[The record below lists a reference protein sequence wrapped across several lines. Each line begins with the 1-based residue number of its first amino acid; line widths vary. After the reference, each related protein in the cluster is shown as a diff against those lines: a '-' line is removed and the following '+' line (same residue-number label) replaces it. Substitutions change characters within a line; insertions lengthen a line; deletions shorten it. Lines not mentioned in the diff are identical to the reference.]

1 MHNYKNIYYFIN
13 QLNKSELKAINK
25 KIILIYR
32 NYNSNY
38 NEHTIKEIRDYCK
51 KHKRK
56 LFIAN
61 DLKMALKLKLDGLYI
76 PSFNRSLNY
85 KNFSN
90 HKSFSIIGSAH
101 NLTEL
106 LIKENQG
113 CKKIF
118 ISPIFK
124 TNKYKNN
131 LGICKFNTICLNSNQ
146 EIIALGGVNSLNI
159 KKLFM
164 TKSVGFAAISWIK
177 KNGLKKI

>member
-1 MHNYKNIYYFIN
+1 
-13 QLNKSELKAINK
+13 
-25 KIILIYR
+25 
-32 NYNSNY
+32 
-38 NEHTIKEIRDYCK
+38 
-51 KHKRK
+51 
-56 LFIAN
+56 
-61 DLKMALKLKLDGLYI
+61 MALKLKLDGLYI

-164 TKSVGFAAISWIK
+164 TNSVGFAAISWIK